1 MRRRRLIALALALPP
16 AAALA
21 QLGPVTGRS
30 GMDVGRRPG
39 VDEALRRTLAL
50 VLRAEARS
58 NGLPPEL
65 SDPQPLSEAQIAVLV
80 VGGRLPDDFPATA
93 APAGVDRRL
102 PHARGGS
109 VWASA
114 GTWMI
119 EVDPVRM
126 RILTVAP
133 DVLPPDL

>member
-1 MRRRRLIALALALPP
+1 MRRRRIVALMLALVP

-30 GMDVGRRPG
+30 GMDIGRRPG
-39 VDEALRRTLAL
+39 VDEALRRTLTL

-58 NGLPPEL
+58 NGLPSDL
-65 SDPQPLSEAQIAVLV
+65 SDPQPLSAEQIALLA
-80 VGGRLPDDFPATA
+80 VGARLPDNFPVTA
-93 APAGVDRRL
+93 APPGVDRRL

-133 DVLPPDL
+133 DVLPPEL